1 MQVYKKEFNYFIED
15 LEAAKNVGKILY
27 DIADWLV
34 SLDIGFTSYGK
45 SETTDGTNSL
55 YKYWNA
61 NIMHISGK
69 TVNMRSSLRFNTSDG
84 EITGI
89 YGSSGYDSFE
99 IVNTGY
105 GAVDLK
111 KQNYSVSQYAALP
124 SYGNGVNSNLKFVV
138 TVYYKNDTN
147 IIIGIENGK
156 SKTEYGFGTPSIFM
170 FLLTAGGE
178 QLFTNSKQPLSSRN
192 TTTNYYGL
200 LTDGKILK
208 YNFRIILDV
217 NCLCFTD
224 GGIVVKVP
232 VVDCNQSGNT
242 EYEGGI
248 SVDYLKQT
256 NKSYIKT
263 GSVYLIG
270 GIEYLCIDAT
280 DGIMFQC

>member
-1 MQVYKKEFNYFIED
+1 MQVYKKEFSYFVED
-15 LEAAKNVGKILY
+15 LEAAKNAGKILY

-45 SETTDGTNSL
+45 SETTDGTNPL

-69 TVNMRSSLRFNTSDG
+69 TVNMRSKLRFNTSDG

-89 YGSSGYDSFE
+89 YGNGGCDAFYIE
-99 IVNTGY
+99 NTGY
-105 GAVDLK
+105 GTVDLQR
-111 KQNYSVSQYAALP
+111 QNYRASQYAALP
-124 SYGNGVNSNLKFVV
+124 SYNNGVNSNLKFVV

-147 IIIGIENGK
+147 IIIGIEDINN
-156 SKTEYGFGTPSIFM
+156 KTEYGFGSGMFM

-178 QLFTNSKQPLSSRN
+178 QLLTNSMQPLCSQNSDG
-192 TTTNYYGL
+192 NYYGV

-208 YNFRIILDV
+208 YNIRAILDA
-217 NCLCFTD
+217 NYLGFTD

-232 VVDCNQSGNT
+232 VIDYGQRGNT
-242 EYEGGI
+242 KYEGGI

-256 NKSYIKT
+256 NKSYMKK

-270 GIEYLCIDAT
+270 GIEYLCINER

>member
-1 MQVYKKEFNYFIED
+1 MQVYKKEFSYFVED
-15 LEAAKNVGKILY
+15 LEAAKNAGKILY

-34 SLDIGFTSYGK
+34 SLDIGFTSCGK
-45 SETTDGTNSL
+45 SETTEGTNPL
-55 YKYWNA
+55 YKYCNA

-69 TVNMRSSLRFNTSDG
+69 TINMRSSLRFNTSDG

-89 YGSSGYDSFE
+89 YGSGGYDTFRIE
-99 IVNTGY
+99 NTGY
-105 GAVDLK
+105 GTVDLRR
-111 KQNYSVSQYAALP
+111 QNYSVSQNVALP
-124 SYGNGVNSNLKFVV
+124 SYKDGVYSNLKFVV

-147 IIIGIENGK
+147 IIIGIEDINK
-156 SKTEYGFGTPSIFM
+156 KTEYGFGSGIFM

-178 QLFTNSKQPLSSRN
+178 QLLTNSMQPLCSQNSDGS
-192 TTTNYYGL
+192 YYGV

-208 YNFRIILDV
+208 YNIRAILDT
-217 NCLCFTD
+217 NYLGFTD

-232 VVDCNQSGNT
+232 VIDYNQRGNT
-242 EYEGGI
+242 KYEGGI

-256 NKSYIKT
+256 NKSYMKK

-270 GIEYLCIDAT
+270 GIEYLCIDER